1 MTKEQV
7 LLELERKE
15 LHIKYFGALEN
26 PAIVI
31 HKDNDTYFSDFTDL
45 EIPKEDI
52 PKLGLG
58 VMIQTESITD
68 SLWD

>member
-7 LLELERKE
+7 LELERKQ
-15 LHIKYFGALEN
+15 LHIKYFGALDN

-31 HKDNDTYFSDFTDL
+31 HKENDTYFSNFTNL

-58 VMIQTESITD
+58 VMIQTESVND
-68 SLWD
+68 SIWD